1 MGEKVE
7 GFSVTDSEFPGRE
20 RQLKR
25 WSGKFQLQQRMLAKF
40 GQRVLVASQH
50 SLESASDFIQVDD
63 KVMIKSA
70 IHFSISC
77 YLRFQHL
84 YYLSFFQRSIYLS
97 IIYSVSLSFARIFI
111 IYNQIIHVTRFGTS
125 DLAPYYV
132 LQNLQQ
138 SVMKSH
144 Y

>member
-1 MGEKVE
+1 M
-7 GFSVTDSEFPGRE
+7 
-20 RQLKR
+20 L
-25 WSGKFQLQQRMLAKF
+25 GKFGRGM
-40 GQRVLVASQH
+40 LVAGQH
-50 SLESASDFIQVDD
+50 SLESTIDFIKCND

-97 IIYSVSLSFARIFI
+97 ISHSVSLSFARIFI

-125 DLAPYYV
+125 DLAPFYA

-138 SVMKSH
+138 
-144 Y
+144 